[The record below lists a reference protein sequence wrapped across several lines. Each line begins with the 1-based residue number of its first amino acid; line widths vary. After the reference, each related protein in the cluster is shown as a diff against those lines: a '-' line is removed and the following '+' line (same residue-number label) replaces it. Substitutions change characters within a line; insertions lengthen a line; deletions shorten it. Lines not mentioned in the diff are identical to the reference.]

1 MRVVEFENMTN
12 SSSNNNDNN
21 NYHQRVQIKPSDLKQ
36 KIDSHEDV
44 FILDVRTQE
53 EYESWKLS
61 YNGYDN
67 SLLVPL
73 DTLRSSSSNVL
84 SQIPKGKEIV
94 TLCSH
99 GNRSM
104 LAAKFLSQLGYDVK
118 SIEGGLSAW
127 NNVYDIT
134 FIPVVG
140 KNLSSIV
147 RIWQLRR
154 VSKGCIGYLVSSEI
168 DKNAVIID
176 PTCEINEPLAKVLK
190 DNNLHLTKVID
201 THLHADHI
209 SGASRLA
216 KIYGA
221 EVYISSLEDY
231 DIKEKENDDDDD
243 EIVFNQIE
251 DDNKIDIDKRVSL
264 MAIHTPGH
272 TNGSMCFRLV
282 IDDIDNEGKYNN
294 NNDHRNNNDANNI
307 SSRTTA
313 YLFTG
318 DTIFVNGIG
327 RPDLQHKAKEFTHN
341 LYDTYQQKILSLPK
355 ETIILPAH
363 FSDSFEHEK
372 PIYDTL
378 ELINKRVKVLLASKE
393 QFMEFVLG
401 SIPSRQPLNYDKIIE
416 INKSMVPCDKVEI
429 ADLEAGPNSCG
440 IQT

>member
-1 MRVVEFENMTN
+1 MTSDS
-12 SSSNNNDNN
+12 SSSNNDNNN

-67 SLLVPL
+67 SLLVPI

-134 FIPVVG
+134 FIPIVG

-231 DIKEKENDDDDD
+231 DIKEKENDDKA
-243 EIVFNQIE
+243 I
-251 DDNKIDIDKRVSL
+251 SL
-264 MAIHTPGH
+264 LPLTGEMA
-272 TNGSMCFRLV
+272 
-282 IDDIDNEGKYNN
+282 KY
-294 NNDHRNNNDANNI
+294 D
-307 SSRTTA
+307 
-313 YLFTG
+313 Y
-318 DTIFVNGIG
+318 
-327 RPDLQHKAKEFTHN
+327 
-341 LYDTYQQKILSLPK
+341 
-355 ETIILPAH
+355 IIL
-363 FSDSFEHEK
+363 
-372 PIYDTL
+372 
-378 ELINKRVKVLLASKE
+378 
-393 QFMEFVLG
+393 
-401 SIPSRQPLNYDKIIE
+401 
-416 INKSMVPCDKVEI
+416 
-429 ADLEAGPNSCG
+429 
-440 IQT
+440 